1 MEERGALVPRPGS
14 ACGDQTNKP
23 DALRGYS
30 CQMATAAPLGPDRRR
45 ARGAPASD
53 SGSRFGQVAKY
64 SSHASP
70 CLCSDGMGQP
80 ANAKPGSRG
89 RSRLVR
95 TRRGRRAGVLLGR
108 WSTRATLAPGRGRPA
123 TGTCACLGCRLQLQ
137 ARAAPRRSTRG
148 LWGSCC
154 APARCRRWPG
164 ATCRVA
170 WSRRFPARVRPSV
183 RPALLTA
190 VGLDTVPYVILSR
203 YPCIRNPAHQSLR
216 TAFKPPALQY
226 KLVPT
231 AAAPYGVYFP
241 LFQKIKNKII
251 FTIQQ
256 LIK

>member
-1 MEERGALVPRPGS
+1 VEERGAHVPRPGS

-70 CLCSDGMGQP
+70 CLCSDGTGQP
-80 ANAKPGSRG
+80 AKAKPGGRG
-89 RSRLVR
+89 RSRRVR

-123 TGTCACLGCRLQLQ
+123 TGTCACLGCR
-137 ARAAPRRSTRG
+137 RAAPRWSTRG
-148 LWGSCC
+148 LWGSRC

-216 TAFKPPALQY
+216 AACKPPALQY

-241 LFQKIKNKII
+241 LLQKIK
-251 FTIQQ
+251 
-256 LIK
+256 IKLYSPYNNLLSR